1 VLLLTVKHAT
11 GCFLHA
17 TTTKSVKAKNDKY
30 LIVFIGFMFNVDKPL
45 NITK

>member
-17 TTTKSVKAKNDKY
+17 TKTKSVRAARDKY
-30 LIVFIGFMFNVDKPL
+30 LAVFICFKFNVEKPF